1 MNKQFARLNEWILL
15 CLGGLTKV
23 VILIAVLPL
32 VYAGDLGKVD
42 PMPSPA
48 DQMVSIRQGATLY
61 TTYCIGCHSAKA
73 VTVNDLMSLG
83 LAPEVLT
90 AHGIDPKEG
99 SAALKALMTPEAAQQ
114 VFGLVPPD
122 LSLIVKQ
129 KSSTS
134 IAGSDWI
141 YTYLRSFYQD
151 KQSTTG
157 WNNVLYPG
165 TKMPHI
171 LAGLQGV
178 NEKQIASSDDASLSQ
193 HPVMKQVESG
203 QLSTVE
209 YDHAVADVVSYL
221 EWMAEPTQ
229 HQRKRLGVWV
239 LLFLGVFA
247 ILLWCLHAKYWKD
260 IQ

>member
-1 MNKQFARLNEWILL
+1 MSKRLDQIKAWISG
-15 CLGGLTKV
+15 CLGGLTTV
-23 VILIAVLPL
+23 VLLIAVLPL
-32 VYAGDLGKVD
+32 VYAGELGKVD
-42 PMPSPA
+42 TMPDTA

-61 TTYCIGCHSAKA
+61 TTYCIGCHSAKR
-73 VTVNDLMSLG
+73 VTNDDLMTLG
-83 LAPEVLT
+83 LAPKVLA
-90 AHGIDPKEG
+90 AHGIDPKDG
-99 SAALKALMTPEAAQQ
+99 SAALNALMTPEAAQQ
-114 VFGLVPPD
+114 VFGLIPPD

-151 KQSTTG
+151 KQRTTG
-157 WNNVLYPG
+157 WNNVLYPD
-165 TKMPHI
+165 TKMPHV

-178 NEKQIASSDDASLSQ
+178 NEIQKLSSQDGSLSS
-193 HPVMKQVESG
+193 HFVMKQVESG